1 MRNVAAA
8 TTEVLL
14 CHQECWQWRLPHN
27 GPEALWSWRLSA
39 VGANPNCHSSS
50 ATCRSQTFSDSCPL
64 NEVLMAKACSIVS
77 LPVNCVQLGFK
88 SSTFNT
94 IQTQSW
100 WGGVAWDDLT
110 VHIVGSQLQ
119 HVSAVTVLLQCCYSA
134 VTVLLQPSNAS
145 GAPLHHCNRCPFHP
159 PHWTVRQWVVMHW
172 PGAVQS
178 ISELPIV
185 DVKWNETYAVSHRDP
200 LQS

>member
-119 HVSAVTVLLQCCYSA
+119 HVSAVTVLLQCCYSHQMPPA
-134 VTVLLQPSNAS
+134 LLFITVI
-145 GAPLHHCNRCPFHP
+145 GVHF
-159 PHWTVRQWVVMHW
+159 
-172 PGAVQS
+172 
-178 ISELPIV
+178 I
-185 DVKWNETYAVSHRDP
+185 HRIERFADGLWCIDLVLYKAYP
-200 LQS
+200 NCR